1 MDLRITQAAYEP
13 MDQRTIEMVE
23 RKGIGHPDT
32 ICDKVAE
39 ELSRALSRY
48 YLGSCHRILH
58 HNVDKALLV
67 GGQTQAWFGGG
78 EIIEPIRL
86 ILSGRA
92 ALASNGKQVPL
103 GRLAVETARGWLREH
118 LPCLPDEGIIVDYLM
133 KPGSVD
139 LCNLVEA
146 EDCSVPLANDTSL
159 GVGHAPLSETERLVL
174 SVEHVMEE
182 FDQVG
187 QDVKIMALRRKE
199 RIDLTVAAA
208 FISSRTPNEETYRM
222 VKEEI
227 AERVREAAARVTER
241 EVQVWVN
248 TGDKPEQD
256 SYFLTVTG
264 TSAEAGDDGQVGRG
278 NRVNGLITPFRPMS
292 MEAAAGK
299 NPVSHVGKIYNVMAG
314 RIASYIAEA
323 VEGAEV
329 ACYILSQIG
338 KPINDPMT
346 VHIEVA
352 GACRDAAAKPA
363 QEAVEQVLSR
373 WRELQTDFVHGRCQ
387 IA

>member
-1 MDLRITQAAYEP
+1 
-13 MDQRTIEMVE
+13 
-23 RKGIGHPDT
+23 
-32 ICDKVAE
+32 
-39 ELSRALSRY
+39 
-48 YLGSCHRILH
+48 
-58 HNVDKALLV
+58 
-67 GGQTQAWFGGG
+67 
-78 EIIEPIRL
+78 
-86 ILSGRA
+86 
-92 ALASNGKQVPL
+92 
-103 GRLAVETARGWLREH
+103 
-118 LPCLPDEGIIVDYLM
+118 
-133 KPGSVD
+133 
-139 LCNLVEA
+139 
-146 EDCSVPLANDTSL
+146 
-159 GVGHAPLSETERLVL
+159 
-174 SVEHVMEE
+174 
-182 FDQVG
+182 
-187 QDVKIMALRRKE
+187 
-199 RIDLTVAAA
+199 
-208 FISSRTPNEETYRM
+208 M